1 MRILVCDTSNSTCCA
16 GVYEDGNELAYELS
30 LEKKTHSETFMPLVM
45 RVLNQAGLTLK
56 DIDVLSSTIGP
67 GSYTGIRI
75 GLSAVKGM
83 ALALGVNVIPV
94 SSLKAL
100 AMSVENVIAK
110 PENTILVPAF
120 DARNDRVFA
129 CALDGATHENIIEDG
144 AFSNEE
150 FSNLLKNIDGIS
162 NKQIIVIG
170 DGAPTLQKV
179 LSWVSSIEYANGC
192 VILPKGVYEASRGV
206 KEMDGAAITASYC
219 SGTRADKYS
228 NK

>member
-16 GVYEDGNELAYELS
+16 GIYEDGRELAYELS
-30 LEKKTHSETFMPLVM
+30 LEKKTHSEVFMPLVM
-45 RVLNQAGLTLK
+45 RVLDKTGLTLR
-56 DIDVLSSTIGP
+56 DIDILASTIGP

-83 ALALGVNVIPV
+83 ALAMNSKIIPV

-100 AMSVENVIAK
+100 AMSVENVVASPK
-110 PENTILVPAF
+110 DTVLVPAF

-129 CALDGATHENIIEDG
+129 CALDGFTKEYLIEDG
-144 AFSNEE
+144 AYSNEE
-150 FSNLLKNIDGIS
+150 FVDLLKKIESIGS
-162 NKQIIVIG
+162 KKIIVIG

-179 LSWVSSIEYANGC
+179 LSWASNIEYANGC
-192 VILPKGVYEASRGV
+192 VIVPKGIYEASIGV
-206 KEMDGAAITASYC
+206 NPEDGAAVTASYC